1 MCLSIFFKRH
11 KILKKGV
18 KLTSCL
24 KYVLDWEQILKLSRR
39 ILIGMVYLGS
49 SEECFLP
56 QPYRRCLTQLGWEC
70 GFKGESSV
78 QGMIMDS
85 FQKTVYK
92 GTLGKFLF
100 TSFCHI
106 IKNSY
111 QLKWRK
117 PISSR
122 SMKIKMNLFFF
133 FSVLAQHFHWSFFEV
148 SNIWFRIFD
157 ILMDFKKNTNLCWY
171 DFPFV
176 F

>member
-133 FSVLAQHFHWSFFEV
+133 FFCAGTTFSLIIFWSE
-148 SNIWFRIFD
+148 
-157 ILMDFKKNTNLCWY
+157 
-171 DFPFV
+171 
-176 F
+176 